1 MAMKYP
7 MPSVLSPVVDPK
19 TGKMTPTWVNYF
31 KGLEEVAARTSAFQD
46 EVAGGASLGD
56 LITAFNAL
64 TAAMQ
69 DASQQET
76 S

>member
-1 MAMKYP
+1 MALRYP
-7 MPSVLSPVVDPK
+7 MPNVLTPFLDK
-19 TGKMTPTWVNYF
+19 NGRMTTPWVNYL
-31 KGLEEVAARTSAFQD
+31 KGLQEVANRVSAFQD

-64 TAAMQ
+64 TSAMQ